1 MASPESVMVAVVDD
15 EPAVR
20 KALVRLFRSAGHQ
33 ARAFAT
39 GQEFLGALP
48 TARFDCLVLDLGMAG
63 MSGHEVQLALE
74 AGQVRL
80 PTVIITAH
88 HEPGTRQK
96 SLDAGAYA
104 YLCKPF
110 DDNELL
116 RLVIE
121 AIDASGAGNPGAS
134 TKGP

>member
-1 MASPESVMVAVVDD
+1 MVAVVDD

-33 ARAFAT
+33 ACAFAS
-39 GQEFLGALP
+39 GQEFIGVLP
-48 TARFDCLVLDLGMAG
+48 TARFDCLILDLSMPGT
-63 MSGHEVQLALE
+63 SGHEVQSELE
-74 AGQVRL
+74 ARHLQL

-88 HEPGTRQK
+88 DEPGTRQK
-96 SLDAGAYA
+96 CLDAGAYA

-110 DDNELL
+110 DDSELL

-121 AIDASGAGNPGAS
+121 AIDEAR
-134 TKGP
+134 